1 MTTDFETTFLSQSGV
16 SGGTYQ
22 VLVRNLTKNTQVTAT
37 GIQAGADNSN
47 LWAGNYSVLEAAV
60 GDEIIVTF
68 EGRDETS
75 GGNDMLFLKAESD
88 EPVYATIGGLI
99 DDANILYLN
108 KFASENPAPS
118 NPVSN
123 QFLSLLYMLGTD
135 PIENHTGYI
144 PIGDNSLSGWDTE
157 EYQALELQNADSA
170 DRFQFG
176 IKFTINSENFNAL
189 HVKVSGGH
197 PNPITVPASA
207 STIMTVK
214 IPINVETVLSNPT
227 DPVPPT
233 EPTFPTS
240 LINTTDIFP
249 GRIWA
254 KLKNATKGRQV
265 ISSALGYVTQGG
277 RNVFPILDAEV
288 GDELVLTVQVNDSLT
303 LSGGE
308 DEVYLISSLNNT
320 INSATVGGLLQPDD
334 PTIVFRNPT
343 TGTTPFPT
351 LTPPNPTTNNSV
363 TFPSVAIETEYR
375 DPEDIIDLN
384 YIDHNSTNRV
394 LTVQNAER
402 GERWQASFKF
412 TVPNGLS
419 GKHAIG
425 LGTKEGLNVSNF
437 GPFGQPFATD
447 LRFPINI
454 VLNATGGGSNPPL
467 SEGPATDINYM
478 RETKLFLYQD
488 GSNYEIKL
496 DGDFDFSQTFSEK
509 STSSNTLHNTQHFES
524 SSIVKANPAD
534 FEFRANLLLQN
545 DAQILFDNLINPR
558 FCDLY
563 FQTSHATFKID
574 RAIFTNGNFEIGRNS
589 ILKLGVSGQGALLQ
603 RVGDESYTIP
613 GVDVIPSTVRTPF
626 IPGIKIILN
635 GRDISLL
642 IADVQAEI
650 QNDIKW
656 VPYETMNQAL
666 KVVDK
671 GNAMY
676 PSNFVLNKRIFAGSI
691 TKYVATGDES
701 TLINFDKEAPL
712 RIKVGKTISNIFY
725 GLDFNMASCS
735 FTNRVNPK
743 EIYTQNFDWRLTSN
757 AELTGILKYF
767 TLT

>member
-1 MTTDFETTFLSQSGV
+1 MATDFETAFLNGSSALN
-16 SGGTYQ
+16 GGEY
-22 VLVRNLTKNTQVTAT
+22 VCLVTNLTRNTQISKA
-37 GIQAGADNSN
+37 GILAGADSTNIGTFS
-47 LWAGNYSVLEAAV
+47 APGITAAV
-60 GDEIIVTF
+60 GDEIVITF
-68 EGRDETS
+68 ESTDETI

-88 EPVYATIGGLI
+88 EPVFATIGGLI
-99 DDANILYLN
+99 NDGNILHLN
-108 KFASENPAPS
+108 KFASENPDS
-118 NPVSN
+118 SSTSSN
-123 QFLSLLYMLGTD
+123 QFSALLYTIGTD

-144 PIGDNSLSGWDTE
+144 PIGDNSVSGWDTE
-157 EYQALELQNADSA
+157 AYQALEFQNAVSG

-197 PNPITVPASA
+197 PNPITTPAVN
-207 STIMTVK
+207 STIMTVV

-227 DPVPPT
+227 TPVPPN

-240 LINTTDIFP
+240 LINTTDTAP
-249 GRIWA
+249 GRVWA
-254 KLKNATKGRQV
+254 KLKNETKGRQV
-265 ISSALGYVTQGG
+265 KSSALGTRHGE
-277 RNVFPILDAEV
+277 RNVFPLLDAEV
-288 GDELVLTVQVNDSLT
+288 GDELVLTVQINDSIDE
-303 LSGGE
+303 GE
-308 DEVYLISSLNNT
+308 DTVHLIGSLNSGIT
-320 INSATVGGLLQPDD
+320 SATVGGLLQPDD
-334 PTIVFRNPT
+334 PTIVFRNAT
-343 TGTTPFPT
+343 TGTVPFPT
-351 LTPPNPTTNNSV
+351 MTAPNPTTNNSV
-363 TFPSVAIETEYR
+363 TFPTAGIQTEYN
-375 DPEDIIDLN
+375 DPEDIPNLN
-384 YIDHNSTNRV
+384 YLGFGSTSEV
-394 LTVQNAER
+394 VTVANADI

-412 TVPNGLS
+412 TIPS
-419 GKHAIG
+419 GTSGRHAIAM
-425 LGTKEGLNVSNF
+425 GTKQ
-437 GPFGQPFATD
+437 GQNAPSFIDTSFTQTD
-447 LRFPINI
+447 FRFPINI
-454 VLNATGGGSNPPL
+454 TASTSSGGSNTPL
-467 SEGPATDINYM
+467 SEGPATDINYS

-524 SSIVKANPAD
+524 SSIVKANPAS

-574 RAIFTNGNFEIGRNS
+574 RGIFTNGNFEIGRNS
-589 ILKLGVSGQGALLQ
+589 ILKLSIAGEGALLQ

-613 GVDVIPSTVRTPF
+613 GIDVIPSTTRTPF

-642 IADVQAEI
+642 IANVQAEI

-656 VPYETMNQAL
+656 VPYETMNQAI

-701 TLINFDKEAPL
+701 TLLNFDREAPL
-712 RIKVGKTISNIFY
+712 RIKAGKTISDIFY

-735 FTNRVNPK
+735 FTNRVNPR

-757 AELTGILKYF
+757 ADLNGILKYF